1 MKIYTVMINIFD
13 DCSGAIYNELNDD
26 DLVFTT
32 RGQAQNYI
40 DKQKNP
46 NKFFILELEL
56 IGD

>member
-13 DCSGAIYNELNDD
+13 DCSGGIYNELNDD
-26 DLVFTT
+26 DLAFAT

-56 IGD
+56 I